1 MMPRVWL
8 FHATDLAQSSTEWKR
23 SPWALLHLSLNC
35 SHDDTIL
42 YHKYIRKLVCA
53 RASLALAPFTPV
65 KTCLGEPI
73 TNCQGRQIGI
83 YTSYLNVSPVSTIS
97 GFVTLLITSV
107 CDRNT
112 KKNNTKV
119 STLLLQKN
127 MFIKD
132 NIYIYPYIG
141 PIPLYC
147 ISHLLSSNSHL
158 MLKMNKIL

>member
-8 FHATDLAQSSTEWKR
+8 FHATDLAQSSTGWKR

-65 KTCLGEPI
+65 KTCLREPI

-83 YTSYLNVSPVSTIS
+83 YTCYLNASPVSTIS

-107 CDRNT
+107 CDR
-112 KKNNTKV
+112 KNNNNTTTKV

-127 MFIKD
+127 MFTKD
-132 NIYIYPYIG
+132 NILLIYPSIF
-141 PIPLYC
+141 
-147 ISHLLSSNSHL
+147 
-158 MLKMNKIL
+158 